1 MKRLIAKI
9 EVPDILYHATYEC
22 NLDSIKEKGL
32 IPGFSNNWDGMQDS
46 NAVYLALD
54 EDVAESYAEVAQD
67 EMDEDNPCYDSE
79 IIVLEIDTSQ
89 LDLNKF
95 GKDVNI
101 LDNEEELP
109 ATIAYYG
116 EIPSSAINF

>member
-1 MKRLIAKI
+1 MKRLIAKVK
-9 EVPDILYHATYEC
+9 VPDILYHATYKC

-46 NAVYLALD
+46 NAVYLAID

-79 IIVLEIDTSQ
+79 IIVLKIDTSQ

-95 GKDVNI
+95 GKDVNV
-101 LDNEEELP
+101 LDDDEEMS
-109 ATIAYYG
+109 TVAYYG
-116 EIPSSAINF
+116 EIPNSAINF